1 MAMIEL
7 FFSYS
12 HRDEAYRNEL
22 ENHLAV
28 LKRQEIETWH
38 DRRIGA
44 GRDIHGQISEYLER
58 SRIILLLVS
67 PYFLASDYCYDVEMK
82 RALERHAAG
91 EARVIPVIIHPCDW
105 QNSPFGH
112 LRATPKDGKPI
123 SKFPNKHDAYLS
135 VVKDIRAAVYEIG
148 GTVEEASEREEAP
161 SLPSIEPTIVSEHRS
176 SNLRI
181 KKEFSDREKD
191 SFLDDTFEYIAKY
204 FENSLK
210 ELESRYKEVETSF
223 HSIDRSRFTAVIYVQ
238 GQKRSSC
245 RIWRGGSMVGDI
257 GYAAND
263 SGSENSF
270 NEALSIMNDG
280 YSLFLRPL
288 GLQLFSSSG
297 RDGLTAEGAAEYLWS
312 ILIDPL
318 R

>member
-1 MAMIEL
+1 M
-7 FFSYS
+7 
-12 HRDEAYRNEL
+12 
-22 ENHLAV
+22 
-28 LKRQEIETWH
+28 
-38 DRRIGA
+38 
-44 GRDIHGQISEYLER
+44 
-58 SRIILLLVS
+58 
-67 PYFLASDYCYDVEMK
+67 
-82 RALERHAAG
+82 
-91 EARVIPVIIHPCDW
+91 
-105 QNSPFGH
+105 
-112 LRATPKDGKPI
+112 
-123 SKFPNKHDAYLS
+123 
-135 VVKDIRAAVYEIG
+135 VKDIRAAVYEIG
-148 GTVEEASEREEAP
+148 GTVEEAPASEELP
-161 SLPSIEPTIVSEHRS
+161 SLSSIEPTIVLEPRS

-210 ELESRYKEVETSF
+210 ELESRSKEVETSY
-223 HSIDRSRFTAVIYVQ
+223 HSIDRSRFTAAIYVQ
-238 GQKRSSC
+238 GQKRSAC

-270 NEALSIMNDG
+270 NEALSLMNDG

-288 GLQLFSSSG
+288 GLRLFSSSG